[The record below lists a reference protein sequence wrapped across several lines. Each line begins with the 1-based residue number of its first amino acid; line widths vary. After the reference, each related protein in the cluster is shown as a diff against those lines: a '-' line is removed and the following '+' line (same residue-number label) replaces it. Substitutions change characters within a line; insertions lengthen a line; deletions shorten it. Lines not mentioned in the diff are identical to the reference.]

1 MFGLR
6 YRIATSKRSWPNA
19 ASQWITQR
27 SIDGPKIRGCN
38 RQLGSSS
45 EGADRSIL
53 ADGRDLREDQRA
65 LNPTEGTCPTF
76 IPGDYLVFTIPDEQ
90 GAPVTRE
97 YSISQ
102 QSSDG
107 LRVTIKHEAAPKG
120 IDVPPGIA
128 SSYFHG
134 KLSKGDIVTAYGPA
148 GKFALNQSSDR
159 PVVLLSGGVGQT
171 PLLAMLQA
179 LAAQGSRET
188 VFIHACEHGGVHALG
203 QEVRDLQTSFDKLT
217 SHICYA
223 NPRAQD
229 SGYDSRGFVSRALL
243 QQLMP
248 DTPAEYY
255 LCGPSAFMEAMYE
268 LLLSLDVDEDLI
280 HYEFFGPATLLKTA
294 RPKSAPTPQAANMPL
309 ITFALSGV
317 QVAWNPDI
325 PNLLELAEEHG
336 VMADYSCRAG
346 TCDTCKTKITAG
358 AVDYPEEPME
368 RPEQGFALL
377 CCAVP
382 KGDVTLDI

>member
-1 MFGLR
+1 MQ
-6 YRIATSKRSWPNA
+6 PNRA
-19 ASQWITQR
+19 IPQTRDYTITRKQTE
-27 SIDGPKIRGCN
+27 SDNIV
-38 RQLGSSS
+38 SFY
-45 EGADRSIL
+45 
-53 ADGRDLREDQRA
+53 
-65 LNPTEGTCPTF
+65 LNPSTGACPDF
-76 IPGDYLVFTIPDEQ
+76 VPGDYLVFTVPDEQ
-90 GAPVTRE
+90 GAPVKRE

-102 QSSDG
+102 RSIDG
-107 LRVTIKHEAAPKG
+107 LRVTIKHETAPNGK
-120 IDVPPGIA
+120 DVPPGIA
-128 SSYFHG
+128 SSYFHD
-134 KLSKGDIVTAYGPA
+134 KLSEGDTVTAYGPA
-148 GKFALNQSSDR
+148 GKFALNQTSDR

-203 QEVRDLQTSFDKLT
+203 QEVRDLQSSFDKLA

-223 NPRAQD
+223 NPRPQD
-229 SGYDSRGFVSRALL
+229 GGYDSSGFVTRALL

-248 DTPAEYY
+248 KTPAEYY
-255 LCGPSAFMEAMYE
+255 LCGPGAFMKAMYA

-280 HYEFFGPATLLKTA
+280 HYEFFGPATLLKST
-294 RPKSAPTPQAANMPL
+294 RPKSAPTPQAANMPQ
-309 ITFALSGV
+309 ITFAQSGM
-317 QVAWNPDI
+317 QVAWDPDI

-346 TCDTCKTKITAG
+346 TCDTCKTRVTSG
-358 AVDYPEEPME
+358 EVEYPEEPME
-368 RPEQGFALL
+368 RPATGFALL